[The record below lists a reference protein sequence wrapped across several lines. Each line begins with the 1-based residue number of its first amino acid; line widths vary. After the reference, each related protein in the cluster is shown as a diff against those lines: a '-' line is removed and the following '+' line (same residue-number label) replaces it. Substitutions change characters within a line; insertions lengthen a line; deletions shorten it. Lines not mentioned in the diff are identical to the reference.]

1 MSTPHQE
8 IQHVEGGGGRGFG
21 KAKAKDAIE
30 MSREKMRARL
40 AELEEERRRLDMQ
53 RRKLQAG
60 RREKKQQPTKR
71 RVCRCYCLKP
81 LLPRILHGVAQEWST
96 SRAVRSS

>member
-1 MSTPHQE
+1 MSTPHHA
-8 IQHVEGGGGRGFG
+8 IQHVEGGGCRGFG
-21 KAKAKDAIE
+21 KAKAKDGIE

-60 RREKKQQPTKR
+60 RHQPTKR
-71 RVCRCYCLKP
+71 
-81 LLPRILHGVAQEWST
+81 
-96 SRAVRSS
+96 